1 MPLLVLTA
9 ALLLLAIAIVLLL
22 AFHLY
27 PTFVSLFCREQDLWK
42 KYGRC
47 GEWAVVTGASG
58 GIGRL
63 FVERL
68 LSQGFKVLGVSFPDE
83 HARDLE
89 THINSSYPRGVFR
102 SLEVDLAHP
111 GLAERLAEATQGLEV
126 SVVVSN
132 AGAGYAKPFDKLEDE
147 WVESYVAS
155 NAAAHACV
163 ARFFYARM
171 GKGGGA
177 IVFTSSSM
185 AHMPAS
191 HSELYCASKAFV
203 ERLALSLAPAAAE
216 RGVDV
221 LAVLPGAVVGTRFFD
236 SVPRGVSFLRLF
248 VALGQRPQAVVKT
261 VLRTVGRF
269 GVTTVDSGALG
280 VLMRLADAALSGNG
294 FSGLFRFLVWKL
306 SPLVGDPFA
315 DYKSIS

>member
-1 MPLLVLTA
+1 MALLVLVCV
-9 ALLLLAIAIVLLL
+9 IATLVLLVL
-22 AFHLY
+22 LSFHLY
-27 PTFVSLFCREQDLWK
+27 PTLVSLFCREQDLWK
-42 KYGRC
+42 KYGRH

-102 SLEVDLAHP
+102 SLEVDLACP
-111 GLAERLAEATQGLEV
+111 GLAERLAEATQGMEV

-155 NAAAHACV
+155 NAAAHARV

-171 GKGGGA
+171 SKGGA

-269 GVTTVDSGALG
+269 GVTTVDSGVLG
-280 VLMRLADAALSGNG
+280 VLMRLADVALSGNG
-294 FSGLFRFLVWKL
+294 FSGLFRLLVWKL